1 MALVSPAAAHDYY
14 VHPYKVLSEDP
25 HISFNENG
33 PAVDWNQPCNTESL
47 LKQIYEASDI
57 HVVKSRFL
65 RGVSR
70 IIQAK
75 VSGRKVDIFDRLDV
89 QEPFCPDISDE

>member
-1 MALVSPAAAHDYY
+1 MPLVSPAAAHDYY
-14 VHPYKVLSEDP
+14 VSEDP
-25 HISFNENG
+25 RISFNENG
-33 PAVDWNQPCNTESL
+33 PVVDWNQPCNTESL
-47 LKQIYEASDI
+47 LKQIYNASDI

-65 RGVSR
+65 RGDIR

-89 QEPFCPDISDE
+89 QEPFCPEISDE

>member
-1 MALVSPAAAHDYY
+1 MALVLSDAEHDCY
-14 VHPYKVLSEDP
+14 VHPYKVLSENP

-33 PAVDWNQPCNTESL
+33 PVVDWNQPCNTESL
-47 LKQIYEASDI
+47 VKQIYEASVI

-70 IIQAK
+70 IIQDA
-75 VSGRKVDIFDRLDV
+75 S
-89 QEPFCPDISDE
+89 